1 MKKFVVTKEVPRDEL
16 ETAAE
21 CGVSLEEEFDE
32 YAKAEFGKTLLEE
45 MSNVNFGNEYK
56 IAFEKSKENLPGI
69 TRFSYAM
76 KIYM

>member
-1 MKKFVVTKEVPRDEL
+1 MKKFMVTKEIHRDEL

-21 CGVSLEEEFDE
+21 SGVSLEEKFDE

-45 MSNVNFGNEYK
+45 ISNVNFGDEYK
-56 IAFEKSKENLPGI
+56 IAFEKSKENLSGI
-69 TRFSYAM
+69 TRFSYTM